1 MIARLPK
8 WIKGMSLL
16 NKGKLLEKELDKDW
30 IELIKKAYEMGLS
43 IQQVKEF
50 LKSNK

>member
-1 MIARLPK
+1 M
-8 WIKGMSLL
+8 L
-16 NKGKLLEKELDKDW
+16 NKGSLVDRELDKEW

-50 LKSNK
+50 FRDNKK